1 MLEDVPDPIAF
12 RPDAAEPLRVLGVPP
27 TASATDVRRAF
38 RTLVRDLH
46 PDTNPAAQP
55 GAKLSSIVAAY
66 DRLERLGVLERPVDV
81 HDPHLPDAT
90 TLTSGRYVDVYA

>member
-1 MLEDVPDPIAF
+1 MVKDVPGSIAF
-12 RPDAAEPLRVLGVPP
+12 RPDAAEPLRVLGMPP
-27 TASATDVRRAF
+27 TASASDVRRAF

-66 DRLERLGVLERPVDV
+66 DRLERLGVLERP
-81 HDPHLPDAT
+81 DASSLHSSDAP

>member
-1 MLEDVPDPIAF
+1 MAGPIAF

-46 PDTNPAAQP
+46 PDTNPAAKP

-66 DRLERLGVLERPVDV
+66 DSLERLGVLERPTDASKA
-81 HDPHLPDAT
+81 PPPDWAVP
-90 TLTSGRYVDVYA
+90 TSGRFVDVYA